1 MNLFCTLVL
10 MNLFCFAGMF
20 LFLLKKKREIP
31 QECVVWQ
38 LPVIFYLDE
47 RLLHYTINHIA
58 QAKTDTLG
66 YNHTLLFFYFVDLQ
80 NRFQV

>member
-1 MNLFCTLVL
+1 

-20 LFLLKKKREIP
+20 LFLLEKREIP

-47 RLLHYTINHIA
+47 RLLQYTINHIA
-58 QAKTDTLG
+58 QTKTDTLG
-66 YNHTLLFFYFVDLQ
+66 YNHTLLKATPPPHPPFFVDLQ